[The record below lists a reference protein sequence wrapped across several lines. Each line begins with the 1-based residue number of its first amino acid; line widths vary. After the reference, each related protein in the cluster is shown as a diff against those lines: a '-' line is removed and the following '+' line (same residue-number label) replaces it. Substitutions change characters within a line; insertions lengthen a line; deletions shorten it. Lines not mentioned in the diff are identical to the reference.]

1 MVTLTE
7 DPGIAGME
15 TEPSPLPQEEMGSI
29 SREGLRQL
37 TELVPLAGN
46 EGPPLQVISPGTG
59 AMLAEYPHGTPAT
72 VSKAVRRAR
81 RAQSEW
87 AETNLVEREAVLM
100 RYHDLILAH
109 REEILDLIQ
118 LETGKAR
125 KSAFE
130 EVADVALVS
139 RYYGLNAERHLG
151 PHQRKGALPGLTSTW
166 EHHRPKGVVGFISP
180 WNYPLSMAITDALP
194 ALVAGNGAVL
204 KPDQQT
210 PFTAL
215 WALQLLHRAGLPY
228 DLFQIVTGK
237 GSELGTPLIDQVDYV
252 AFTGSTKTGRIV
264 ARQAAERLIG
274 CSLELGGKNPMIV
287 LADAD
292 LESAVEGAIRGCFA
306 NAGQLCISIER
317 LYIAESVFERF
328 TQRLAARVSRMTLG
342 SQLDFE
348 ADMGSLVSQAQLE
361 KVEAHVLDAVTKGA
375 KVLAGGRARPD
386 IGPYFFEPT
395 VLQGVTEEMEICSEE
410 TFGPVV
416 SVSPFD
422 SVEEAIRA
430 GQRQSVWAERCRLD
444 ERRRSWPRSGS
455 PNRSWHGECQRG
467 LCCDMGFD
475 RRSDGWLQR
484 VRIGSPARCRR
495 NSQVHRGPDHLG
507 SEGNAHRLPGWGWRK
522 GLQRVDDW
530 RLAPA
535 AVDTGSALR
544 SPGRVQ
550 CRRSS

>member
-1 MVTLTE
+1 MVTLIE

-422 SVEEAIRA
+422 SVEEAIERA
-430 GQRQSVWAERCRLD
+430 NDSRYGLNAAVWTSDAEVGRELAARIEAGTVNVNEAYAATWGSIDAPMGGFKESGLGRRHGAEGILKYTEAQTISV
-444 ERRRSWPRSGS
+444 
-455 PNRSWHGECQRG
+455 QRG
-467 LCCDMGFD
+467 MP
-475 RRSDGWLQR
+475 
-484 VRIGSPARCRR
+484 IASPAG
-495 NSQVHRGPDHLG
+495 VGEKDF
-507 SEGNAHRLPGWGWRK
+507 SELM
-522 GLQRVDDW
+522 
-530 RLAPA
+530 
-535 AVDTGSALR
+535 TGALR
-544 SPGRVQ
+544 LLRWIPGLR
-550 CRRSS
+550 

>member
-29 SREGLRQL
+29 SRQGLRQL

-395 VLQGVTEEMEICSEE
+395 VLQGVSEEMEICSEE

-422 SVEEAIRA
+422 SVEEAIERA
-430 GQRQSVWAERCRLD
+430 NDSRYGLNAAVWTSDAEVGREVAARIEAGTVNVNEAYAATWGSIDAPMGGFKESGLGRRHGAEGILKYTEAQTISV
-444 ERRRSWPRSGS
+444 
-455 PNRSWHGECQRG
+455 QRG
-467 LCCDMGFD
+467 MP
-475 RRSDGWLQR
+475 
-484 VRIGSPARCRR
+484 IASPAG
-495 NSQVHRGPDHLG
+495 VGEKDF
-507 SEGNAHRLPGWGWRK
+507 SELM
-522 GLQRVDDW
+522 
-530 RLAPA
+530 
-535 AVDTGSALR
+535 TGALR
-544 SPGRVQ
+544 LLRWIPGLR
-550 CRRSS
+550 

>member
-328 TQRLAARVSRMTLG
+328 TLRLAARVSRMTLG

-422 SVEEAIRA
+422 SVEEAIERA
-430 GQRQSVWAERCRLD
+430 NDSRYGLNAAVWTSDAEVGRELAARIEAGTVNVNEAYAATWGSIDAPMGGFKESGLGRRHGAEGILKYTEAQTISV
-444 ERRRSWPRSGS
+444 
-455 PNRSWHGECQRG
+455 QRG
-467 LCCDMGFD
+467 MP
-475 RRSDGWLQR
+475 
-484 VRIGSPARCRR
+484 IASPAG
-495 NSQVHRGPDHLG
+495 VGEKDF
-507 SEGNAHRLPGWGWRK
+507 SELM
-522 GLQRVDDW
+522 
-530 RLAPA
+530 
-535 AVDTGSALR
+535 TGALR
-544 SPGRVQ
+544 LLRWIPGLR
-550 CRRSS
+550 

>member
-375 KVLAGGRARPD
+375 RVLAGGRARPD
-386 IGPYFFEPT
+386 VGPYFFEPT
-395 VLQGVTEEMEICSEE
+395 VLQGVSEEMEICSEE

-422 SVEEAIRA
+422 SVEEAIERA
-430 GQRQSVWAERCRLD
+430 NDSRYGLNAAVWTSDAEVGREVAARIEAGTVNVNEAYAATWGSIDAPMGGFKESGLGRRHGAEGILKYTEAQTISV
-444 ERRRSWPRSGS
+444 
-455 PNRSWHGECQRG
+455 QRG
-467 LCCDMGFD
+467 MP
-475 RRSDGWLQR
+475 
-484 VRIGSPARCRR
+484 IASPAG
-495 NSQVHRGPDHLG
+495 VGEKDF
-507 SEGNAHRLPGWGWRK
+507 SELM
-522 GLQRVDDW
+522 
-530 RLAPA
+530 
-535 AVDTGSALR
+535 TGALR
-544 SPGRVQ
+544 LLRWIPGLR
-550 CRRSS
+550 

>member
-7 DPGIAGME
+7 SPSPAVID
-15 TEPSPLPQEEMGSI
+15 TEPAQLPEEEMGSI
-29 SREGLRQL
+29 SRNRLRQL
-37 TELVPLAGN
+37 AALVPLAGD
-46 EGPPLQVISPGTG
+46 EGPPLQVLSPGTG
-59 AMLAEYPHGTPAT
+59 TRLASYPHGTPAA
-72 VSKAVRRAR
+72 VRKAVQRAR
-81 RAQSEW
+81 RAQAEW
-87 AETNLVEREAVLM
+87 AETDLAERGSILM

-125 KSAFE
+125 MSAFE
-130 EVADVALVS
+130 EVADVAMVS
-139 RYYGLNAERHLG
+139 RYYALNAERHLG

-194 ALVAGNGAVL
+194 ALMAGNGAVL

-215 WALQLLHRAGLPY
+215 WALQLLQKAGLPY

-237 GSELGTPLIDQVDYV
+237 GSELGSPLIEQVDYV

-287 LADAD
+287 LADAN
-292 LESAVEGAIRGCFA
+292 LESAVEGAIRGCFT

-317 LYIAESVFERF
+317 LYIDESIYERF
-328 TQRLAARVSRMTLG
+328 IQRLAARVSRLTLG

-361 KVEAHVLDAVTKGA
+361 KVESHVLDAVAKGA
-375 KVLAGGRARPD
+375 RILAGGRPRPD
-386 IGPYFFEPT
+386 IGPYYFEPT
-395 VLQGVTEEMEICSEE
+395 VLCGVTDEMEIFGEE

-416 SVSPFD
+416 SVSSFEA
-422 SVEEAIRA
+422 VEEAIRRANESRYGLNASIWTRNSELGRQVADRIEA
-430 GQRQSVWAERCRLD
+430 GTVNVNEAYAATWGSIDAPMGGFKESGLGRRHGADGILKYTEAQTISV
-444 ERRRSWPRSGS
+444 
-455 PNRSWHGECQRG
+455 QRG
-467 LCCDMGFD
+467 MPIAPPSGV
-475 RRSDGWLQR
+475 GEE
-484 VRIGSPARCRR
+484 
-495 NSQVHRGPDHLG
+495 NY
-507 SEGNAHRLPGWGWRK
+507 SELMSG
-522 GLQRVDDW
+522 
-530 RLAPA
+530 
-535 AVDTGSALR
+535 ALR
-544 SPGRVQ
+544 LLRWIPGLR
-550 CRRSS
+550 

>member
-87 AETNLVEREAVLM
+87 TETNLVEREAVLM

-194 ALVAGNGAVL
+194 ALLAGNGAVL

-317 LYIAESVFERF
+317 LYIAESIFERF

-395 VLQGVTEEMEICSEE
+395 VLQGATEEMEICSEE

-422 SVEEAIRA
+422 SVEEAIERA
-430 GQRQSVWAERCRLD
+430 NDSRYGLNAAVWTSDAEVGREVAARIEAGTVNVNEAYAATWGSIDAPMGGFKESGLGRRHGAEGILKYTEAQTISV
-444 ERRRSWPRSGS
+444 
-455 PNRSWHGECQRG
+455 QRG
-467 LCCDMGFD
+467 MP
-475 RRSDGWLQR
+475 
-484 VRIGSPARCRR
+484 IASPAG
-495 NSQVHRGPDHLG
+495 VGEKDF
-507 SEGNAHRLPGWGWRK
+507 SELM
-522 GLQRVDDW
+522 
-530 RLAPA
+530 
-535 AVDTGSALR
+535 TGALR
-544 SPGRVQ
+544 LLRWIPGLR
-550 CRRSS
+550 